1 MVTSGSGWLEW
12 FRRLPRASVLV
23 FCTVALAAVQ
33 AVLAALD
40 AATAIRI
47 AAAVLIA
54 AVAVAS
60 ELDKLH
66 TRRLEEHEAELQAQ
80 QERQA
85 AEAEWLRQV
94 RTCLREWP
102 APRTDEVDPYV
113 LGVVQSPLA
122 TGTPYPA
129 SACRPTLTATGMRWR
144 ASGCAREVCC
154 CSSGHPP
161 AVSPGPPTRWP
172 AAALPGARCSRR
184 WRRRDCAGPSTTWTS
199 CPGWSHRCGS
209 FSGWIGWTP
218 SPLMGRRSR
227 CCAGAGSAHRGCGW
241 SPRSPPPATGPGPP
255 RRLRSPLSSANR

>member
-113 LGVVQSPLA
+113 LGRA
-122 TGTPYPA
+122 T
-129 SACRPTLTATGMRWR
+129 
-144 ASGCAREVCC
+144 
-154 CSSGHPP
+154 
-161 AVSPGPPTRWP
+161 
-172 AAALPGARCSRR
+172 
-184 WRRRDCAGPSTTWTS
+184 
-199 CPGWSHRCGS
+199 
-209 FSGWIGWTP
+209 
-218 SPLMGRRSR
+218 
-227 CCAGAGSAHRGCGW
+227 
-241 SPRSPPPATGPGPP
+241 
-255 RRLRSPLSSANR
+255 RRLGRQSTAVADNVGPTGRAR